1 VVVDMEE
8 VMNPEGTLNVFGV
21 DEVGDGDG
29 IAELDDIDKAGLP
42 LPCMRN
48 GCIGMVM

>member
-1 VVVDMEE
+1 MEE
-8 VMNPEGTLNVFGV
+8 VMNPEGTLDVFGV

-29 IAELDDIDKAGLP
+29 IAELDDVDKVEVGLL

-48 GCIGMVM
+48 GCTGMVA